1 MNEFINCVVTA
12 HGLAYATG
20 VGIFVITLWLAAK
33 RFIGLGVTFLFLL
46 FALIAAQ
53 SISNQES
60 IRQYFNNLLSSKP
73 STAYKAENT
82 TESEKVD
89 INAKLQKAYDDLK
102 AEFMLEK
109 EKLQKLYDE
118 VSQEKNKEKET
129 PSNASN
135 NSSENTKNSK

>member
-1 MNEFINCVVTA
+1 MNEFINCVYTT

-20 VGIFVITLWLAAK
+20 VVIFVITLWLAAK

-53 SISNQES
+53 SISNQEA
-60 IRQYFNNLLSSKP
+60 IKQYFNNLLSSSP

-82 TESEKVD
+82 TEGEKVD

-102 AEFMLEK
+102 SEFMLEK
-109 EKLQKLYDE
+109 EKWQKLYDE
-118 VSQEKNKEKET
+118 VSQQQNKES
-129 PSNASN
+129 PSKSTN
-135 NSSENTKNSK
+135 NSSENTKSSTK